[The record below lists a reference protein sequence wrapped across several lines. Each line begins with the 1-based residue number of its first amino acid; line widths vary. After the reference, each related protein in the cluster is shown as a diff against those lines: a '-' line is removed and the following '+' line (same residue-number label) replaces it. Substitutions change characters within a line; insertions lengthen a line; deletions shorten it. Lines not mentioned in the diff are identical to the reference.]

1 MNTSKIESLRNAMAT
16 TTHIEW
22 HEYEDHNSVLIAAME
37 DIRNE
42 AKIAKKKDNIDW
54 FITNMDVIAD
64 YRVVAGLITERMYQ
78 IDGSVSK
85 AEEKLNKL
93 TRRKQKLEDSM
104 DYGDI
109 EPLTKIEMRLL
120 ANFCHPDK
128 GGSDEAM
135 KIVNRL
141 YNKSN
146 AQRVEDLDSE
156 IADAKTN
163 LEATK
168 TRYIKKCQPYINRI
182 KKWEVK

>member
-1 MNTSKIESLRNAMAT
+1 MNAMRMVAN
-16 TTHIEW
+16 IEW
-22 HEYEDHNSVLIAAME
+22 SEYENNDSVLVAVMQ
-37 DIRNE
+37 DIQNE

-54 FITNMDVIAD
+54 FITNIDVITD
-64 YRVVAGLITERMYQ
+64 YRVVAGFILGRMYQ

-85 AEEKLNKL
+85 AEQKLEKLIG
-93 TRRKQKLEDSM
+93 RKQKLEDSM

-141 YNKSN
+141 YDKSN

-156 IADAKTN
+156 ITDAKTN

-168 TRYIKKCQPYINRI
+168 TRYIKKCQPYIKRI